1 MYPIVMKSIKV
12 DTPQKPVKM
21 PNNNFTLALPCVVVD
36 EEMIF
41 VSVDG
46 KASGLSN
53 ALPQLLQKRTPSA
66 FSKPHFGHFIVLN
79 FFV

>member
-1 MYPIVMKSIKV
+1 MKSIKV

-46 KASGLSN
+46 KASGLSK
-53 ALPQLLQKRTPSA
+53 AHSLSIFETAFRAFHSSQFFCLKLLLQ
-66 FSKPHFGHFIVLN
+66 I
-79 FFV
+79 